1 VSLPSVTAYAVAL
14 EVVDDALAVADDAIK
29 RAAHAEEETERMRA
43 ARVAPVPEA
52 ITLTKVASS
61 RYHEVAHALKE
72 TGSFPDYSETALAQ
86 HLESGGPAAQL
97 EVMEKLASRAVFDM
111 GSEIDLGGSLVKQS
125 ENRRTSSHNL
135 TGKTALWRAALD
147 ETDAELSGTH

>member
-1 VSLPSVTAYAVAL
+1 MTPPSVTAYAVAL

-29 RAAHAEEETERMRA
+29 RADHAEEETARMRA
-43 ARVAPVPEA
+43 AQVAPAPEP

-61 RYHEVAHALKE
+61 RYRQVAVALKE
-72 TGSFPDYSETALAQ
+72 TGSFPDYSETDLAQ
-86 HLESGGPAAQL
+86 HLEQGGANAQL

-135 TGKTALWRAALD
+135 TGKTAIWRDALD
-147 ETDAELSGTH
+147 EADAELAGTH